1 MITLVKANTPTL
13 DSLRS
18 FIIPECKFHFY
29 SLEEIEYYI
38 DISNDIIREC
48 YNYNYLTNNYTNKIY
63 ELKRTFDY
71 IINNIINK
79 IVIHNSDHFNALGLS
94 LIIKDT
100 HINKKLTKNN
110 ILLLLLESTL
120 YNNRI
125 QLSRIQN
132 IVQYTLKYYPKQK
145 DRFYIKFHNL
155 DIKEISLK
163 FIETL
168 GLNAI
173 HELRKLNCQELS
185 INEPIRIDIYTS
197 LYEIINS
204 GLILKYSNILIDY
217 FNIDN
222 YDYNK

>member
-29 SLEEIEYYI
+29 GLEEIEYYI

-79 IVIHNSDHFNALGLS
+79 IVIHNSNHFNSLGLS

-132 IVQYTLKYYPKQK
+132 IVQYTLKYHPKPK

-155 DIKEISLK
+155 DIKEISIK

-185 INEPIRIDIYTS
+185 INEPIRTDIYTS

-217 FNIDN
+217 IDN